1 MTEKVRRICGSTR
14 ILRTFLLAN
23 AVVCPLFLCLL
34 YHKKAIILD
43 PEINKGGFP
52 MNETMQALLTRRS
65 VRKYTPQMPKRE
77 DLEQIIE
84 AGLYAASGKGGQSSI
99 ILAVTDKALR
109 DRLME
114 MNRKIGGWE
123 EGFDPFYGAPAVL
136 VVLAKKGTPYT
147 VADGSLSLGNMMLAA
162 HALGLG
168 SCWINRAR
176 EAFDT
181 EEGREI
187 LRSLGVEGEYE
198 GVGHCIVGY
207 PDGDLPQ
214 PKERKAGRVFWAE

>member
-1 MTEKVRRICGSTR
+1 
-14 ILRTFLLAN
+14 
-23 AVVCPLFLCLL
+23 
-34 YHKKAIILD
+34 
-43 PEINKGGFP
+43 
-52 MNETMQALLTRRS
+52 MNETMNAILTRRS
-65 VRKYTPQMPKRE
+65 VRKYTDEMPKRE
-77 DLEQIIE
+77 DLEQIIR

-114 MNRKIGGWE
+114 MNRKIGGWA

-136 VVLAKKGTPYT
+136 LVLARRNTPFT
-147 VADGSLSLGNMMLAA
+147 VADGSLTMGNMMLAA

-181 EEGREI
+181 EEGKE
-187 LRSLGVEGEYE
+187 LLHSLGIEGDFE
-198 GVGHCIVGY
+198 GVGHCIVGF
-207 PDGDLPQ
+207 PAGDLPAAA
-214 PKERKAGRVFWAE
+214 PRKEGRVFWAE

>member
-1 MTEKVRRICGSTR
+1 
-14 ILRTFLLAN
+14 
-23 AVVCPLFLCLL
+23 
-34 YHKKAIILD
+34 
-43 PEINKGGFP
+43 
-52 MNETMQALLTRRS
+52 MNETLNAILTRRS
-65 VRKYTPQMPKRE
+65 CRKYTAELPKRE
-77 DLEQIIE
+77 DLERIIE

-99 ILAVTDKALR
+99 VVAVTDRALR

-114 MNRKIGGWE
+114 MNRKIGGWA

-136 VVLAKKGTPYT
+136 LVLAKKDTPFT
-147 VADGSLSLGNMMLAA
+147 VADGSLSMGNMMLAA

-176 EAFDT
+176 EEFQS

-198 GVGHCIVGY
+198 GVGHCVVGY
-207 PDGDLPQ
+207 PAQTLPEAA
-214 PKERKAGRVFWAE
+214 PRKPGRVFWAE

>member
-1 MTEKVRRICGSTR
+1 
-14 ILRTFLLAN
+14 
-23 AVVCPLFLCLL
+23 
-34 YHKKAIILD
+34 
-43 PEINKGGFP
+43 
-52 MNETMQALLTRRS
+52 MNETMNALITRRS
-65 VRKYTPQMPKRE
+65 IRKYTPEMPKRE

-99 ILAVTDKALR
+99 ILAVTDRTLR

-136 VVLAKKGTPYT
+136 VVLAKRGTPYT

-181 EEGREI
+181 EEGKEI
-187 LRSLGVEGEYE
+187 LRALGVEGDYE

-207 PDGDLPQ
+207 PAGDLPQ
-214 PKERKAGRVFWAE
+214 AKERRAGRVFWAE